1 MASELGLNAE
11 IAKRA
16 GMESPFGENP
26 ENVEFGTPDELITA
40 RIDCGEFTAVK
51 RRALV
56 AHRSQISDDFPMMRM
71 PEEVLREHF
80 PTEHLAAAG
89 PASTCHAGVGHRN
102 LCRSQRLQQIW
113 YPQSAPPWPLR
124 RLTPPSPLRRLTPP
138 WPL

>member
-1 MASELGLNAE
+1 AALLAVEAAQHPRVYPEVGSPWRVSKLYYTAFARSTVRTIIEL
-11 IAKRA
+11 AKRA
-16 GMESPFGENP
+16 GMESPFGQNP

-80 PTEHLAAAG
+80 PTEHFTLALSRVPVHPPEDDLFAG
-89 PASTCHAGVGHRN
+89 IAG
-102 LCRSQRLQQIW
+102 
-113 YPQSAPPWPLR
+113 
-124 RLTPPSPLRRLTPP
+124 
-138 WPL
+138 